1 MKSPAE
7 PTTAGL
13 ARQKRYGPFARGG
26 TIWETASRK
35 YTAPG
40 ELKGEQWHL
49 GWEDTINDAAGF
61 RNSTE
66 SPRCASAFRCA
77 SVGLNHSFRWAALVP
92 SLPKTPCSS
101 TQTPDSRRSL
111 PDACSR
117 HANCATLWR
126 SDSPPSRLPGRGR
139 RTSSSH
145 PAKLHIRHEPL
156 RCGETREFRSMP
168 SRSHD
173 AGSGGEFRLPPV

>member
-77 SVGLNHSFRWAALVP
+77 SVGLNHNFRWAALVP

-101 TQTPDSRRSL
+101 TQTPVSRRSL
-111 PDACSR
+111 PDGCSR
-117 HANCATLWR
+117 HANCAMTVHF
-126 SDSPPSRLPGRGR
+126 SDIL
-139 RTSSSH
+139 
-145 PAKLHIRHEPL
+145 
-156 RCGETREFRSMP
+156 
-168 SRSHD
+168 
-173 AGSGGEFRLPPV
+173 LPPLFPAEIRTAVTKSEHRSRHPRTGVTTR